1 MSSLAYYM
9 QHLNTRLMDRQ
20 RKMVSLTTAVLD
32 LWGRCQADP
41 TFVKANSM
49 KEDGGGWVGGVRG
62 RVGQVDVLSNTTHIC
77 SQAVSN
83 SCISDTT

>member
-1 MSSLAYYM
+1 MHL
-9 QHLNTRLMDRQ
+9 QHLNNRLMERQ

-49 KEDGGGWVGGVRG
+49 KENGSECPEYCAGVSYMFCFALR
-62 RVGQVDVLSNTTHIC
+62 TI
-77 SQAVSN
+77 
-83 SCISDTT
+83 IK